1 MSERGRFVNPY
12 DVKLIDLFT
21 RVKLVI
27 IYFVHDEC
35 HIVVLVVDHFHLYSL
50 SVRSFTDILNI

>member
-21 RVKLVI
+21 KVKLVI
-27 IYFVHDEC
+27 IYFVHDEF
-35 HIVVLVVDHFHLYSL
+35 HTIVLVIDHFHL
-50 SVRSFTDILNI
+50 